1 MTLNKLF
8 YCIKYYKKIIE
19 FIKKQFGNNIEKK
32 IIKLIHSSWGK
43 DPFSKGAYS
52 YALPSH
58 NFERDLLK
66 KPLEK
71 KVYFAGEATI
81 NKTYGTCHGAYISG
95 NYAASKIIYDLK
107 N

>member
-1 MTLNKLF
+1 M
-8 YCIKYYKKIIE
+8 Y
-19 FIKKQFGNNIEKK
+19 
-32 IIKLIHSSWGK
+32 
-43 DPFSKGAYS
+43 
-52 YALPSH
+52 
-58 NFERDLLK
+58 LK

>member
-1 MTLNKLF
+1 MGKRSLLQGCLF
-8 YCIKYYKKIIE
+8 
-19 FIKKQFGNNIEKK
+19 
-32 IIKLIHSSWGK
+32 
-43 DPFSKGAYS
+43 
-52 YALPSH
+52 YALPGH